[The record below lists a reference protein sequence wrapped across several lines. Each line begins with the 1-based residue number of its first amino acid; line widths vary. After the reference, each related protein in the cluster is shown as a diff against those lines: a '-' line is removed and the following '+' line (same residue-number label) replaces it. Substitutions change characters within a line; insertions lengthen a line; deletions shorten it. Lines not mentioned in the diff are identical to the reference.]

1 MADLELKDLISFDE
15 LVTPHI
21 VPIAF
26 WATQALNAFFWMRRL
41 VATAVSTVPEAPDP
55 TDLNKMIAEH
65 TVTNWGAI
73 VFCMLALVTTIV
85 LIRVGADLLLCI
97 FRWQASTRGILM
109 AMTGAPAA
117 LAAGQAEPAVAPPS
131 PAPAARPAAVS
142 ASPPWEAGAPQ
153 APTPSPAPSAPQA
166 QPPQPPPV

>member
-15 LVTPHI
+15 LVTPRI

-26 WATQALNAFFWMRRL
+26 WATQALSAFFWIRRL
-41 VATAVSTVPEAPDP
+41 GATATSGGEGGIDP
-55 TDLNKMIAEH
+55 
-65 TVTNWGAI
+65 VTGQIVEPQTLIHWGSI
-73 VFCMLALVTTIV
+73 IFCLLALLTTMV

-109 AMTGAPAA
+109 AMTGAPAQ
-117 LAAGQAEPAVAPPS
+117 LAASQVEHGVAATS
-131 PAPAARPAAVS
+131 PAPAARPAVVS
-142 ASPPWEAGAPQ
+142 ASPPWESGAPQ
-153 APTPSPAPSAPQA
+153 APPQPQPPQA